1 MPCAWHGNDVDS
13 RLGTMSRLMCRA
25 ESEES
30 VTKKFGGLYTG
41 MRLLGSTTLALTLA
55 LIAGDCSAGPRRHDP
70 LSADSLQAVPLR
82 RFDFESESRPDP
94 SQVAEELSGL
104 AWLGGDRYMAI
115 GDAHAVLHTL
125 TIQVDPATGY
135 IQSARVDSALT
146 LRDEMGS
153 PIPEP
158 AMAED
163 REALMVDTA
172 RGEVWIADE
181 HTGADQT
188 RPSLVLHRLSDGR
201 TLKTLRCDSDSM
213 LLVFENARPNRGF
226 ESLTRS
232 PDGSVVWTAN
242 EDALT
247 VDGPASGAQ
256 AGGVV
261 RLQKFD
267 PEMRPVAQVAYRL
280 DPYSAP
286 VRKPLILSGHEISG
300 LSELV
305 ALSNTRLLA
314 LERSFGG
321 DIGGMAS
328 LRNRLYLVDVAGAT
342 DVSRGELRPGLAG
355 KKFVP
360 ARKVLLWQEYWG
372 LSNSNFE
379 GMALGPELK
388 DGSRLLVL
396 VADNNAGTAQS
407 LFTLRLRAR

>member
-1 MPCAWHGNDVDS
+1 
-13 RLGTMSRLMCRA
+13 
-25 ESEES
+25 
-30 VTKKFGGLYTG
+30 
-41 MRLLGSTTLALTLA
+41 
-55 LIAGDCSAGPRRHDP
+55 
-70 LSADSLQAVPLR
+70 
-82 RFDFESESRPDP
+82 
-94 SQVAEELSGL
+94 
-104 AWLGGDRYMAI
+104 
-115 GDAHAVLHTL
+115 
-125 TIQVDPATGY
+125 
-135 IQSARVDSALT
+135 
-146 LRDEMGS
+146 
-153 PIPEP
+153 
-158 AMAED
+158 
-163 REALMVDTA
+163 
-172 RGEVWIADE
+172 
-181 HTGADQT
+181 
-188 RPSLVLHRLSDGR
+188 
-201 TLKTLRCDSDSM
+201 M

-247 VDGPASGAQ
+247 VDGPGSGAQ

-342 DVSRGELRPGLAG
+342 DVSRGELRTGLAG

-360 ARKVLLWQEYWG
+360 ARKALLWQEYWG

-379 GMALGPELK
+379 GMALGPALK